1 MTIEEGLIPD
11 LCKRKWPVDGTP
23 PATWAELE
31 EELGVDRVEF
41 RSQMRRYKA
50 KHTEDFRREA
60 PVVVEVEGVRP
71 ETALPDPE
79 ETYRRA
85 CNEWQ
90 RTAKLIEARE
100 RQSIRFD
107 HGPVCLVEMA
117 DLHLGDPDVNYP
129 RLRDEAEI
137 VAETPGMYLIGA
149 GDWLSQLIVGRLKDE
164 RTGHR
169 LSIPDEWALVRL
181 ILSIVQEKLLVMVLG
196 NHDNWLEMLTGVSYF
211 QRELTQLAPRVL
223 YDTDEA
229 LLTVTVAGWELP
241 VKVRHKWRGHSQWN
255 TTHAIEKAA
264 KWDGDFVIGLGAH
277 THTGGVTRAFN
288 VFGVTGMAM
297 MAGTYKV
304 PGAAGFARREGFAR
318 PNDSTA
324 VACVIDPETQSLT
337 GFTNLE
343 AASNYMRTMYG
354 N

>member
-1 MTIEEGLIPD
+1 MTIEESLIPD
-11 LCKRKWPVDGTP
+11 LCRKKWPIDGAT

-41 RSQMRRYKA
+41 RSQMRRHKA
-50 KHTEDFRREA
+50 KHTEDFRQA
-60 PVVVEVEGVRP
+60 PPQVIETEGVRP
-71 ETALPDPE
+71 DTALPDPE

-85 CNEWQ
+85 VREWQ
-90 RTAKLIEARE
+90 NTAKLIEARQ

-107 HGPVCLVEMA
+107 HGPICIVEMA

-129 RLRDEAEI
+129 RLREEAEI
-137 VAETPGMYLIGA
+137 VADTPGMFLIGA

-169 LSIPDEWALVRL
+169 LSIPDEWALARL

-196 NHDNWLEMLTGVSYF
+196 NHDNWLEMLVGVSYF
-211 QRELTQLAPRVL
+211 QRELTQLAPHVL

-229 LLTVTVAGWELP
+229 LLTLTVEGWEIP
-241 VKVRHKWRGHSQWN
+241 VKVRHKWRGRSQWN
-255 TTHAIEKAA
+255 VTHAIEKAA
-264 KWDGDFVIGLGAH
+264 KFDNDFLIGVGAH
-277 THTGGVTRAFN
+277 DHPGGVTRAFN
-288 VFGVTGMAM
+288 VAGSTGMAM
-297 MAGTYKV
+297 MAGAYKV
-304 PGAAGFARREGFAR
+304 HGADGFARRQGFAR
-318 PNDSTA
+318 PNNSTA
-324 VACVIDPETQSLT
+324 VACVIDADTQSLT

-343 AASNYMRTMYG
+343 AASNYMRTMYD